1 MGQSLERPSP
11 IRLGLKLLLVV
22 FRRGRANDSGESTR
36 GRVRSPD
43 ANCFCETPK
52 VRAGLALTRETRAL
66 PPCIYVA
73 PLASP
78 LLQEAKMPVI
88 PNLLRFS
95 RFLV

>member
-1 MGQSLERPSP
+1 MLFYSTKRSCW
-11 IRLGLKLLLVV
+11 
-22 FRRGRANDSGESTR
+22 RGANDSTR